1 MKTIGMICLALMIS
15 ACQGPQ
21 APAASPDK
29 RAVEMILASDGLG
42 AADAALASRP
52 RTPETS
58 FQLGGIRFLRAIET
72 MLHTR
77 YASYDGS
84 VPLIPG
90 MAAPLPPNPNAKFSP
105 DFIES
110 ALKGALQHLDGAST
124 ALAAATEGEFATE
137 LSLDVLWFD
146 IDGDRTRAEWE
157 SLRVILE
164 SMGAQADWER
174 FDGKIRFD
182 TADAEWLAAYVHLV
196 SGASEMVLS
205 VDPTSAIKT
214 VFEGRQQMAA
224 AGAVGA
230 PDPLFGTDDMIDQ
243 LAALLVALD
252 GKPDATRTRKALDHF
267 RSMIMHNRKFW
278 PELMAETDNDH
289 EWLPNPLQTS
299 SFGIAITAEVAAGW
313 QEVLAEIEEMLE
325 GRALIPFWRTPPGP
339 EGAATGVGI
348 NLRRLLTDPPD
359 FNVALLI
366 QGASIAPYLEQ
377 GKLVTLGAWNR
388 FGMLTRGDGL
398 LMAAILN

>member
-29 RAVEMILASDGLG
+29 RAVEMILASGGLG
-42 AADAALASRP
+42 AAYAALASRP

-124 ALAAATEGEFATE
+124 ALAAASDGECGTE
-137 LSLDVLWFD
+137 LSLDVVWLD
-146 IDGDRTRAEWE
+146 IDGDRRRAEWE
-157 SLRVILE
+157 SLRVILD

-182 TADAEWLAAYVHLV
+182 TADAEWLAAYVQLV

-214 VFEGRQQMAA
+214 VFE
-224 AGAVGA
+224 
-230 PDPLFGTDDMIDQ
+230 
-243 LAALLVALD
+243 
-252 GKPDATRTRKALDHF
+252 
-267 RSMIMHNRKFW
+267 
-278 PELMAETDNDH
+278 
-289 EWLPNPLQTS
+289 
-299 SFGIAITAEVAAGW
+299 
-313 QEVLAEIEEMLE
+313 
-325 GRALIPFWRTPPGP
+325 
-339 EGAATGVGI
+339 
-348 NLRRLLTDPPD
+348 
-359 FNVALLI
+359 
-366 QGASIAPYLEQ
+366 
-377 GKLVTLGAWNR
+377 
-388 FGMLTRGDGL
+388 
-398 LMAAILN
+398 